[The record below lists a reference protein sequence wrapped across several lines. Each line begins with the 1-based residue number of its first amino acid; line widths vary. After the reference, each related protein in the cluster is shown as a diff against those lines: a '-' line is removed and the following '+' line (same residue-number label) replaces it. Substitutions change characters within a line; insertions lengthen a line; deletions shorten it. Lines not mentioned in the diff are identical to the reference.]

1 MATRMIPPAPGTF
14 GRTRKT
20 SVRRELV
27 DVNYGFVRQY
37 GACPLT
43 VPANQMIPTGGSA
56 MTAILGPD
64 LGDGQRRGTPTN
76 ANSLQPLMGLLHAN
90 SAKTWK
96 AGHLLNAELGGSG
109 TQNQN
114 LTPLTAAAN
123 NAHRVFEGHLKRM
136 LTLCYNID
144 KTYPNLNEW
153 YGVEYTVAVS
163 AVPYANLV
171 APADMHSY
179 VYSDL
184 TLDYQ
189 FVHIPKFPAFVAPHL
204 MPAPPNICVPVVLG
218 DPHAADIQN
227 VVMPNFA
234 PSVNIANWQ
243 HTPARMVF
251 SVEIHNEP

>member
-1 MATRMIPPAPGTF
+1 MIPPAPGTF

-27 DVNYGFVRQY
+27 AFNYGFVRQY

-43 VPANQMIPTGGSA
+43 VPANQMIPTGGST

-76 ANSLQPLMGLLHAN
+76 ANSLQPLMRLLHVN

-96 AGHLLNAELGGSG
+96 AGHLLNAEWGGSG
-109 TQNQN
+109 TQNRN
-114 LTPLTAAAN
+114 LTPLTAVAN

-144 KTYPNLNEW
+144 KTYPNP
-153 YGVEYTVAVS
+153 TV
-163 AVPYANLV
+163 
-171 APADMHSY
+171 
-179 VYSDL
+179 
-184 TLDYQ
+184 
-189 FVHIPKFPAFVAPHL
+189 
-204 MPAPPNICVPVVLG
+204 MPAPRNICVPVVLG
-218 DPHAADIQN
+218 DPRAADIQN

-234 PSVNIANWQ
+234 PSVNIAN
-243 HTPARMVF
+243 
-251 SVEIHNEP
+251 